1 MRRFSR
7 LAVLLG
13 GVSGEREVSLQ
24 SGQRVVASLKR
35 QGYQVVEIDPIDEDW
50 LDQLRTTAAEGV
62 FLALHGKGYEDGT
75 VQAILESLGLP
86 YTGSGILASALG
98 MNKIMAKRVF
108 QTMEIPTPAYM
119 PINLELDLDQQCEEA
134 IEQIGFPLVVKPT
147 SEGSS
152 LGVSIVYQ
160 AEKLRRAVEKNRDF
174 QENMFEQYIQG
185 KEITVGL
192 IGIGSQLRTLPV
204 LELIPQNKFY
214 DYEAKYTEGM
224 TQFIIPARLSETVS
238 QIAQSVALRAHLAL
252 GCHGYSR
259 VDMIINETEQP
270 FVTEVNTL
278 PGLTELSDL
287 PAQAGAAGISYDQ
300 LIAEILEST

>member
-75 VQAILESLGLP
+75 VQAILENLGLP

-108 QTMEIPTPAYM
+108 QTMAIPTPAYM

-160 AEKLRRAVEKNRDF
+160 AEKLRGAVEKNRDF

-192 IGIGSQLRTLPV
+192 LGIGSQLRALPV

-238 QIAQSVALRAHLAL
+238 QTAQSVALRAHLAL

-287 PAQAGAAGISYDQ
+287 PAQARAAGISYDQ
-300 LIAEILEST
+300 LIAEILAST

>member
-300 LIAEILEST
+300 LIAEILESA

>member
-75 VQAILESLGLP
+75 VQAILENLGLP

-108 QTMEIPTPAYM
+108 QTMAIPTPAYM

-160 AEKLRRAVEKNRDF
+160 AEKLRWTVEKNRDF

-192 IGIGSQLRTLPV
+192 IGIGSQLRALPV

-238 QIAQSVALRAHLAL
+238 QTAQSVALRAHLAL

-287 PAQAGAAGISYDQ
+287 PAQARAAGISYDQ
-300 LIAEILEST
+300 LIAEILAST

>member
-1 MRRFSR
+1 MNRQK
-7 LAVLLG
+7 LL
-13 GVSGEREVSLQ
+13 RNIYW
-24 SGQRVVASLKR
+24 VA
-35 QGYQVVEIDPIDEDW
+35 
-50 LDQLRTTAAEGV
+50 V
-62 FLALHGKGYEDGT
+62 FLATTIAVFLVSIIFLNPSSVGNPHF
-75 VQAILESLGLP
+75 VRNINLWAVIWAINFVFVLVLSF
-86 YTGSGILASALG
+86 ILARNLIKLFFEYRTNRPGSRIKTKLVITLITFSLVPALIMSFLAFGLINQNLRQWFSAPSEQL
-98 MNKIMAKRVF
+98 
-108 QTMEIPTPAYM
+108 
-119 PINLELDLDQQCEEA
+119 LD
-134 IEQIGFPLVVKPT
+134 
-147 SEGSS
+147 SS
-152 LGVSIVYQ
+152 QLIARSYY
-160 AEKLRRAVEKNRDF
+160 EKNRDF
-174 QENMFEQYIQG
+174 QGNMFEQYIQG

-238 QIAQSVALRAHLAL
+238 QTAQSVALRAHLAL

-300 LIAEILEST
+300 LIAEILAST